1 MAKQVVNVGSAP
13 NSLDGD
19 ALRNAFIK
27 LNNNVDELYTYNA
40 AIPVTVVELA
50 SEMLVNGTHQGIT
63 VTYDPINLVVN
74 LTGFSGNYN
83 DLTNKPFTSVES
95 GSAATVYTP
104 GDLAFDGSSSAA
116 VYDPTLYN
124 LDGGGA

>member
-1 MAKQVVNVGSAP
+1 MAKQIVNVGTAP

-27 LNNNVDELYTYNA
+27 LNNNVEELYTYNA
-40 AIPVTVVELA
+40 AIPITVVELA
-50 SEMLVNGTHQGIT
+50 SEMLLNGTHQGIT

-83 DLTNKPFTSVES
+83 DLINKPFTSVEA
-95 GSAATVYTP
+95 GSAATIYTP
-104 GDLAFDGSSSAA
+104 GDLTFDGGAGAA